1 MKSTED
7 GGISRERHIAIRILD
22 EVEEMLEEHNITI
35 PSDDR
40 EDYGGDEN
48 LKESTQARL
57 FGTEYYLME
66 DAITTIMEEEL
77 A

>member
-40 EDYGGDEN
+40 EDYSGDKN
-48 LKESTQARL
+48 LEDVEQARL
-57 FGTEYYLME
+57 FGTEYYVME
-66 DAITTIMEEEL
+66 DAITKIMEEEL